1 MGAYGPRSG
10 RDAPS
15 DRGVVPI
22 APVLEHYGVDL
33 RGGSRFGEQVTLCPV
48 HGERRP
54 SLSVNTE
61 KGVAFC
67 FACGFKGTAVHL
79 VMAMESCD
87 KAEAL
92 KRLEPILRNAGV
104 EMKQS
109 VRSRYQRPGEG
120 RTAAPGR
127 IYVPPGRR

>member
-1 MGAYGPRSG
+1 VEL
-10 RDAPS
+10 RDS
-15 DRGVVPI
+15 
-22 APVLEHYGVDL
+22 
-33 RGGSRFGEQVTLCPV
+33 SRFGEQDALCPV

-54 SLSVNTE
+54 SLRVNLE
-61 KGVAFC
+61 KGLLFC
-67 FACGFKGTAVHL
+67 QACGFKGTAMHL

-120 RTAAPGR
+120 RAAATGR
-127 IYVPPGRR
+127 VYVPPGRR